1 MTRRAAVRQADVSR
15 IVRGALKA
23 GLPVG
28 SFSVEVV
35 DGVVRLLPVAANAPF
50 DAADDAEK
58 RMREAFGE

>member
-1 MTRRAAVRQADVSR
+1 MTQRAAVRQADVSR

-35 DGVVRLLPVAANAPF
+35 DGVVRLLPVAANAPLN
-50 DAADDAEK
+50 AADDAEK
-58 RMREAFGE
+58 RMKEAFGE